1 MYIRAATPSFAD
13 EEEEEGR
20 DRAAMQYLNMMHM
33 NDV

>member
-13 EEEEEGR
+13 EEEEGR